1 MTTHED
7 QVATTEAPPATTG
20 LRLIHLAGQCGAG
33 TCPTVY
39 RTDRETIVV
48 QGYVVNEDSA
58 GVEVPDG
65 ERLVEIPT
73 DVLLAAADQ
82 IRKQA

>member
-7 QVATTEAPPATTG
+7 AVTTAKTATAD
-20 LRLIHLAGQCGAG
+20 LRLHALTPDCSGGS
-33 TCPTVY
+33 CPTVY
-39 RTDRETIVV
+39 GTNRATVVV
-48 QGYVVNEDSA
+48 QGYVVNDDNA

-65 ERLVEIPT
+65 ERLVEIPVE
-73 DVLLAAADQ
+73 VLLAAADQ